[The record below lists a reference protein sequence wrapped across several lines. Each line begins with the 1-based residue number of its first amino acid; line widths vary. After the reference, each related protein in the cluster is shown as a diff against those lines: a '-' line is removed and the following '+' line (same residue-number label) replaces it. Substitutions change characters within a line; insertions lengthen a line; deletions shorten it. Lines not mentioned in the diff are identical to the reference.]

1 MHGAQESRDVER
13 RHADR
18 LHGVRSERE
27 RVRHGHEAAVVR
39 LRAHENGV
47 VSAVPHDERRGR
59 ARAGRRDEH
68 RDGRRLGHELE
79 RGREDAADR
88 HANGGRPRPD
98 RSAGG
103 LGPHLVNVVARSP
116 GERGRPSRDDP
127 LVRVGRRGR
136 RLPDAEG
143 QAGRAPAGPGAAS
156 KRIPRDD
163 PDRVRGRARRTH
175 AELPDAG
182 RDVADGIDR
191 DGDDVRHDR
200 HCRRRGTRRFDEDA
214 VVKDRRA
221 RSTGGERDRRTL
233 RGRLVEA
240 RRESRVEGAL
250 DDVIVDA
257 RGGRNGED
265 VRPRKRVRLAGLDL
279 GGTRQDGR
287 GDRAGRPAR
296 TGRPRARQG
305 GKQRRP
311 DDRPRKPQ
319 ARTHP
324 SLESLSMRIRECHGA
339 RSIPRASGSVR
350 VIAVALIAF
359 AGPLRAQAILPPD
372 AAVKAYQAGQAAA
385 EKKDWPLVVR
395 KMNEALATGHTQ
407 AKTHFGTT
415 RNFVDLYDPY
425 YWLGVAHMELG
436 EVLEAKRN
444 LLLSR
449 SEGVIDGFPESA
461 DVLGRLGQLERREA
475 QQASAP
481 PTPTAGPTLAA
492 TAAAAPSAVPTAAA
506 LSQSDATP
514 TPSDLPGA
522 DFERILTLFSAGDF
536 AGAEAAIESLRR
548 ARPFA
553 READLLATL
562 VLGTRYVLEG
572 RADPSLLA
580 RARKALSSWR
590 KRGGGR
596 RSEEALLSPSLL
608 ATLNGS

>member
-1 MHGAQESRDVER
+1 
-13 RHADR
+13 
-18 LHGVRSERE
+18 
-27 RVRHGHEAAVVR
+27 
-39 LRAHENGV
+39 
-47 VSAVPHDERRGR
+47 
-59 ARAGRRDEH
+59 
-68 RDGRRLGHELE
+68 
-79 RGREDAADR
+79 
-88 HANGGRPRPD
+88 
-98 RSAGG
+98 
-103 LGPHLVNVVARSP
+103 
-116 GERGRPSRDDP
+116 
-127 LVRVGRRGR
+127 
-136 RLPDAEG
+136 
-143 QAGRAPAGPGAAS
+143 
-156 KRIPRDD
+156 
-163 PDRVRGRARRTH
+163 
-175 AELPDAG
+175 
-182 RDVADGIDR
+182 
-191 DGDDVRHDR
+191 
-200 HCRRRGTRRFDEDA
+200 
-214 VVKDRRA
+214 
-221 RSTGGERDRRTL
+221 
-233 RGRLVEA
+233 
-240 RRESRVEGAL
+240 
-250 DDVIVDA
+250 
-257 RGGRNGED
+257 
-265 VRPRKRVRLAGLDL
+265 
-279 GGTRQDGR
+279 
-287 GDRAGRPAR
+287 
-296 TGRPRARQG
+296 
-305 GKQRRP
+305 
-311 DDRPRKPQ
+311 
-319 ARTHP
+319 
-324 SLESLSMRIRECHGA
+324 
-339 RSIPRASGSVR
+339 

-475 QQASAP
+475 QQAAAP